1 MIEVLKQPLHTTIA
15 VDTLEFGEF
24 HVEEKL
30 HIVISVKDFKSIIS
44 HAGTINTTVKALYS
58 HPSNPMQLTYSDEG
72 LLSEFILMTTGE
84 GRSASAA
91 PNSRANSKRP
101 ASRPALEATPSSKKP
116 SNPEMRPPSTTALSL
131 NRDAASRSKVSR
143 PSPPPPQ
150 PSIQTDALF
159 FPEADDDRRW
169 DPVNFDEEEDEM
181 LLWDAGG
188 NSVCELHRRQDKKL
202 ILCLQVVATMNSG
215 KGLQSAE
222 TQSQSING
230 LSRINA
236 QTNADASLPQ
246 TQRLAPTQ
254 RLSGVSHIAV
264 LS

>member
-15 VDTLEFGEF
+15 IDTLEFGEF

-44 HAGTINTTVKALYS
+44 HAGTISTTIKALYS
-58 HPSNPMQLTYSDEG
+58 HPSSPMQLTYSDEG
-72 LLSEFILMTTGE
+72 ILSEFILMTTGE
-84 GRSASAA
+84 GRGPSAA
-91 PNSRANSKRP
+91 SNSRANSKRP
-101 ASRPALEATPSSKKP
+101 TSRPPLEATPASKRP
-116 SNPEMRPPSTTALSL
+116 SYPEMRPPSTSAAPSL
-131 NRDAASRSKVSR
+131 NREAASRSKISR

-188 NSVCELHRRQDKKL
+188 NSVCEFYCMQDR
-202 ILCLQVVATMNSG
+202 S
-215 KGLQSAE
+215 
-222 TQSQSING
+222 
-230 LSRINA
+230 
-236 QTNADASLPQ
+236 
-246 TQRLAPTQ
+246 
-254 RLSGVSHIAV
+254 
-264 LS
+264 